1 MYSEG
6 QGLTSF
12 TTQQPIGIFDSGV
25 GGLTVLQELKR
36 QLPNERIVYFADTA
50 RVPWGSRPQ
59 AEIIE
64 FVQQILTWMQAQRVK
79 MVVMACNTS
88 SALALET
95 VRSQFELPMLGLILP
110 AAQAAIKYGQKIGVI
125 ATTATVN
132 SMAYVNAITE
142 TEKQSQVWQVACP
155 EFVPLIE
162 ANRIYDPYTYD
173 IAQKYLA
180 PLIEAEID
188 TLVMG
193 CTHYP
198 HLLEVFNQILP
209 AHVEL
214 IDPARYVVKAVSQEL
229 DFLGLGDRTVRK
241 SHIKNGLTKFYVSG
255 DAEQFAQVSS
265 RWLGYKPNVQN
276 VELPLPDL
284 RPQELPL
291 TDLTVNLIDNL
302 AETAE
307 LLS

>member
-1 MYSEG
+1 MFSKW
-6 QGLTSF
+6 QSTSS
-12 TTQQPIGIFDSGV
+12 TTQPIGIFDSGV

-36 QLPNERIVYFADTA
+36 QLPNELIVYFADTA
-50 RVPWGSRPQ
+50 RVPWGSRSQ
-59 AEIIE
+59 SEIIE
-64 FVQQILTWMQAQRVK
+64 FVQQILTWMQTQQVK

-95 VRSQFELPMLGLILP
+95 VRSQFDLPMLGLILP
-110 AAQAAIKYGQKIGVI
+110 AAKAAIKYGQKIGVI
-125 ATTATVN
+125 ATTATVS

-142 TEKQSQVWQVACP
+142 TEKRSQVWQVACP

-162 ANRIYDPYTYD
+162 ANRIYDPYTFD

-198 HLLEVFNQILP
+198 HLLEIFKQILP
-209 AHVEL
+209 AHVRY
-214 IDPARYVVKAVSQEL
+214 IDPAKYVVKAVAQEL
-229 DFLGLGDRTVRK
+229 DILGLGDRQAHKK
-241 SHIKNGLTKFYVSG
+241 SRQYMKTQAAGVKFYVSG
-255 DAEQFAQVSS
+255 DSEQFSQVSR
-265 RWLGYKPNVQN
+265 RWLGYKPQVQN
-276 VELPLPDL
+276 IELPLPIVKVANEEGALVDIT
-284 RPQELPL
+284 E
-291 TDLTVNLIDNL
+291 TV
-302 AETAE
+302 E

>member
-1 MYSEG
+1 MFSAR

-12 TTQQPIGIFDSGV
+12 RTQQPM
-25 GGLTVLQELKR
+25 LQELKR

-59 AEIIE
+59 SEIIE
-64 FVQQILTWMQAQRVK
+64 FVRQILTWMQAQRVK

-110 AAQAAIKYGQKIGVI
+110 AAQAAIKYGKKIGVI

-142 TEKQSQVWQVACP
+142 TEKRSQVWQVACP

-162 ANRIYDPYTYD
+162 ANRLYDPYTYD

-198 HLLEVFNQILP
+198 HLLEVLKQILP
-209 AHVEL
+209 AQVRL
-214 IDPARYVVKAVSQEL
+214 IDPARYVVKAVNQEL
-229 DFLGLGDRTVRK
+229 DFLGLGDRTSPRK
-241 SHIKNGLTKFYVSG
+241 SPKNGLNGLTKFYVSG

-265 RWLGYKPNVQN
+265 RWLGYKPLVQS
-276 VELPLPDL
+276 VELPNPDL
-284 RPQELPL
+284 CPQESPL
-291 TDLTVNLIDNL
+291 TDLTENLVDNL
-302 AETAE
+302 VETAE